1 MIFFSTLLEGLILI
15 FVFKNVG
22 ERFVTKNYHPVCV
35 LVLLARSLQNL
46 KGSTYWP
53 SWKKWF
59 YLWYQVIF
67 FTVDYLTV
75 VANNTSKA
83 IIWLVLLDVDHF
95 MYQRHLTGFNML
107 LFTKLSFMEFIVSFF
122 ISNSFML

>member
-1 MIFFSTLLEGLILI
+1 MIFFSWLLEGLILI

-35 LVLLARSLQNL
+35 LVLLVRSLQNL

>member
-1 MIFFSTLLEGLILI
+1 MIFFFGLLEGLILI

-22 ERFVTKNYHPVCV
+22 ERSVTKNYHPVCV
-35 LVLLARSLQNL
+35 LVLLVRSFQNL

-59 YLWYQVIF
+59 YLWYQVIL
-67 FTVDYLTV
+67 FTVDYLTD
-75 VANNTSKA
+75 VANNILKA
-83 IIWLVLLDVDHF
+83 MIWFVLLDVDHF

-107 LFTKLSFMEFIVSFF
+107 LFTKLSLMEFIVSFF

>member
-1 MIFFSTLLEGLILI
+1 MIFFSGLLEGLILI